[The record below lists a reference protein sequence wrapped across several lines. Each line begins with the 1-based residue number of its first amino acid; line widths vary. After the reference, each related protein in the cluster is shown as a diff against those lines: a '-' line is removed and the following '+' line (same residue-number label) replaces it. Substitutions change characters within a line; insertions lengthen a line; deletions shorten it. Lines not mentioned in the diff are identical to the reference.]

1 MEMGSKDKLLTCRE
15 GKMCTMSRNPG
26 AKIALGG
33 SHWEACKSFALV
45 KVKGGSIESGPA
57 WGISVQQNCKA
68 HVIDGKITFEICV
81 MLYLWKTF
89 GLLSSGLPSF
99 PNRRFS

>member
-1 MEMGSKDKLLTCRE
+1 MKMGSKDKLLTCRG

-26 AKIALGG
+26 VKIALGG

-68 HVIDGKITFEICV
+68 YVIDGNNTFEICV

-89 GLLSSGLPSF
+89 GLFSSGLPSF
-99 PNRRFS
+99 PNRGFS